1 MPKDR
6 CGATEGLRVT
16 SEQSPGGS
24 GRTSPTD
31 AWDAPQAERTRRA
44 MAQGGVCPACARNR
58 EEARGPGGGPMGR
71 RFGRAEVGDE
81 KEAGLSW
88 ALWIPAKI
96 P

>member
-1 MPKDR
+1 
-6 CGATEGLRVT
+6 
-16 SEQSPGGS
+16 
-24 GRTSPTD
+24 
-31 AWDAPQAERTRRA
+31 

-88 ALWIPAKI
+88 ALWIPAEI